1 MFELY
6 KRENSKLL
14 SHHPKKDHSV
24 ERKTKITL
32 PTLCKALTV
41 FHYDEELSDKR
52 RTSTTEGVTDSLLEV
67 LSKAISERDVGTVIN
82 CLEKGCDINE
92 NISVGSFLTALGKPW
107 TQFIIGT
114 IKMLKVY
121 YY

>member
-1 MFELY
+1 M
-6 KRENSKLL
+6 
-14 SHHPKKDHSV
+14 

-32 PTLCKALTV
+32 PTLSKALTV
-41 FHYDEELSDKR
+41 FHYDEERRDKTR
-52 RTSTTEGVTDSLLEV
+52 PTATEGVTDSLLEV
-67 LSKAISERDVGTVIN
+67 LSKAISERDVGMVIN

-114 IKMLKVY
+114 ITIIDN
-121 YY
+121 